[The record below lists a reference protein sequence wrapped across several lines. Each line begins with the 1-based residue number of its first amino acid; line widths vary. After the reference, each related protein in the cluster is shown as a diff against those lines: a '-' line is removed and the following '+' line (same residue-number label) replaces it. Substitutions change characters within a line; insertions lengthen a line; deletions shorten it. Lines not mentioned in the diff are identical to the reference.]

1 MKLNQKLTAM
11 LLIVVISV
19 SMLMTGC
26 GSSAPAA
33 PAAPAAAPAAAPEGQ
48 TETPA
53 AAPAKEDVT
62 IAISAEPSTLGSWLC
77 NDLTSKAVANN
88 LYDTL
93 IRLESD
99 GTLNPGLATEW
110 EYNDDH
116 TEITFTLREDVKFHN
131 GDTMTADDV
140 VFSIN
145 TAIENAG
152 TTKRMTGTFDR
163 MEKIDETHVKLYQ
176 NIAYG
181 AVENC
186 LTSEN
191 CGIVCKAA
199 YEADPDGFSRN
210 PVGTGPYKLDSWNAG
225 EKIVFTANEDYWR
238 EAPAIKTVTWKFVG
252 DTTAALVAL
261 ETGDI
266 DALDAPSTADYQ
278 YIEDTQGLSL
288 STAFLTQGWYVV
300 FNMNEGHPFADEN
313 LRKAVALAVNKE
325 DFVIGAMDGHASV
338 SEGAIPANCVGAPA
352 GFKGYEQDIEAA
364 KQALA
369 ESSYNGET
377 IKVTLMSSGYYPKMG
392 ETLKEAL
399 RQIGLNVELD
409 MQERATAIESI
420 NSSTFDLGCWSWSAL
435 IADADQSAYVRFHS
449 SCLGYGNNFVGVN
462 DPVIDEA
469 LDGGRF
475 GKTLADREAAY
486 AEFEEAIKEN
496 YYIVPLL
503 LPEYAIAYNSDLNG
517 VTATAVKR
525 IYLYDWSWGA

>member
-1 MKLNQKLTAM
+1 MKKAPKTLAALVALVLVASMLLTA
-11 LLIVVISV
+11 
-19 SMLMTGC
+19 C
-26 GSSAPAA
+26 GSSPSAPAA
-33 PAAPAAAPAAAPEGQ
+33 SDGQQTAPAGEPAAVKYSA
-48 TETPA
+48 
-53 AAPAKEDVT
+53 V
-62 IAISAEPSTLGSWLC
+62 IAIAAEPSTLGSWLC
-77 NDLTSKAVANN
+77 NDLTSKGVANN

-110 EYNDDH
+110 TYNDDH
-116 TEITFTLREDVKFHN
+116 TEITFTLREGVKFHN

-152 TTKRMTGTFDR
+152 TTKRITGSFDR
-163 MEKIDETHVKLYQ
+163 MEKIDDTHVILYL
-176 NIAYG
+176 NIPYG

-191 CGIVCKAA
+191 CGIVSKAA

-210 PVGTGPYKLDSWNAG
+210 PVGTGPYKLQSWDAG
-225 EKIVFTANEDYWR
+225 EKIVFAANEDYWR
-238 EAPAIKTVTWKFVG
+238 EPAALKTVTFKFVN
-252 DTTAALVAL
+252 DSTAALVAL

-266 DALDAPSTADYQ
+266 DALDGPSTADYS
-278 YIEDTQGLSL
+278 YIQDKDGLTL
-288 STAFLTQGWYVV
+288 STAFLTQGWHVV

-338 SEGAIPANCVGAPA
+338 SQGAIPANCVGAPA
-352 GFKGYEQDIEAA
+352 DFQGYEQDIEAA
-364 KQALA
+364 KEALA
-369 ESSYNGET
+369 ASRYNGET

-392 ETLKEAL
+392 ETLKECL

-449 SCLGYGNNFVGVN
+449 SCLGYGNNFIGVN
-462 DPVIDEA
+462 DPAIDAA
-469 LDGGRF
+469 LDAGRF
-475 GKTLADREAAY
+475 GKTLEEREAAY
-486 AEFEEAIKEN
+486 LEFENLVKEN

-503 LPEYAIAYNSDLNG
+503 LPEYAIAYNSDLQG

-525 IYLYDWSWGA
+525 IYLYDWSWSC

>member
-1 MKLNQKLTAM
+1 MKRVNKWFIA
-11 LLIVVISV
+11 LLAAALSI

-26 GSSAPAA
+26 GTTTQTGTEGPAQA
-33 PAAPAAAPAAAPEGQ
+33 EV
-48 TETPA
+48 
-53 AAPAKEDVT
+53 PAKDEVT

-99 GTLNPGLATEW
+99 GTLNPGLATDW
-110 EYNDDH
+110 TYNDDH
-116 TEITFTLREDVKFHN
+116 TEITFTLREGVKFHN

-145 TAIENAG
+145 TAIENSG
-152 TTKRMTGTFDR
+152 TTGRMTGTFDH
-163 MEKIDETHVKLYQ
+163 MEKVDETHVKLFLK
-176 NIAYG
+176 IAYG

-191 CGIVCKAA
+191 CGIVSKAA
-199 YEADPDGFSRN
+199 YEADPEGFSRS
-210 PVGTGPYKLDSWNAG
+210 PVGTGPYKLEAWNAG
-225 EKIVFTANEDYWR
+225 EKIVFVANEDYWR
-238 EAPAIKTVTWKFVG
+238 DIAAIKTVTWKFVG
-252 DTTAALVAL
+252 DATAALVAL
-261 ETGDI
+261 ETGDV
-266 DALDAPSTADYQ
+266 DALDAPSTADYT
-278 YIEDTQGLSL
+278 YIEDSDGLTL

-313 LRKAVALAVNKE
+313 LRKAVALAINKE
-325 DFVIGAMDGHASV
+325 DFVIGAMDGHAV
-338 SEGAIPANCVGAPA
+338 ASEGAIPANCVGFPD
-352 GFKGYEQDIEAA
+352 GFKGYEQDVEAA
-364 KQALA
+364 KEALA
-369 ESSYNGET
+369 ASGYNGET

-392 ETLKEAL
+392 ETLKETL

-420 NSSTFDLGCWSWSAL
+420 NSSTFDLACWSWSAL

-449 SCLGYGNNFVGVN
+449 DYLGYGNNFIGLN
-462 DPVIDEA
+462 DPAIDEA

-475 GKTLADREAAY
+475 GKTQADREASYLA
-486 AEFEEAIKEN
+486 FENTIKDH

-503 LPEYAIAYNSDLNG
+503 LPEYAIAYNSNLSG

-525 IYLYDWSWGA
+525 IYLYDWSWNA